1 MSMDPQTPERDS
13 GDQPSGV
20 GQSSVGQTASRRAEP
35 LPADNPMGLLVSGIL
50 LLGGISALIGWGL
63 GHAYPPL

>member
-1 MSMDPQTPERDS
+1 MDPKSPEPPT
-13 GDQPSGV
+13 G
-20 GQSSVGQTASRRAEP
+20 SRQAEP
-35 LPADNPMGLLVSGIL
+35 MAADNPMALLVSGIL